1 MTKTVRYDQ
10 LPCTLQVFV
19 FAEEH
24 RELEYNSSV
33 NTSAQAHLY
42 LHTHPDFLDAY
53 GRNTIYSKVM
63 SNERTEFEED
73 ATGASSF
80 RHRGDDT
87 VLVNSVKGKIPSYPY
102 SEGDYVVASQAQNRI
117 SNDAG
122 EQEEMLTA
130 NLQGYLCIK
139 LLCIQKVIYS
149 ESMSSQFTV
158 SLGLL
163 MTCTFVHLRESCTF
177 SETSV
182 HNSCMH
188 RFPASIIPFSS

>member
-1 MTKTVRYDQ
+1 MISG
-10 LPCTLQVFV
+10 LCTPHVFI

-24 RELEYNSSV
+24 KELEYNNSV

-53 GRNTIYSKVM
+53 GHNTVYNKVM
-63 SNERTEFEED
+63 SNERTEFEGD
-73 ATGASSF
+73 TTGASSF

-87 VLVNSVKGKIPSYPY
+87 VLVNSVKGKSPSYPY

-122 EQEEMLTA
+122 EQQEMLTA
-130 NLQGYLCIK
+130 NLQGYLYNT
-139 LLCIQKVIYS
+139 LLHMQQVIYN
-149 ESMSSQFTV
+149 ESTSSHFTV

-163 MTCTFVHLRESCTF
+163 MTCRFVHLKESCTY
-177 SETSV
+177 S
-182 HNSCMH
+182 
-188 RFPASIIPFSS
+188 

>member
-1 MTKTVRYDQ
+1 
-10 LPCTLQVFV
+10 
-19 FAEEH
+19 
-24 RELEYNSSV
+24 LEYNNSV

-53 GRNTIYSKVM
+53 GHNTIYSKVM
-63 SNERTEFEED
+63 SNERTESEGD

-87 VLVNSVKGKIPSYPY
+87 VLVNSVKGKSPSYPY

-130 NLQGYLCIK
+130 NLQGYFCIK
-139 LLCIQKVIYS
+139 LLRTHKIIYS
-149 ESMSSQFTV
+149 EYTSSHFTV
-158 SLGLL
+158 SLRLL

-177 SETSV
+177 SETSIY
-182 HNSCMH
+182 NSCMH
-188 RFPASIIPFSS
+188 HFSESIIPFFLS

>member
-1 MTKTVRYDQ
+1 MISC
-10 LPCTLQVFV
+10 LCTLQVFV

-53 GRNTIYSKVM
+53 GHNTIYSKVM

-87 VLVNSVKGKIPSYPY
+87 VLVNSVKGKSPSYPY
-102 SEGDYVVASQAQNRI
+102 SEGDYVVANQAQNRI